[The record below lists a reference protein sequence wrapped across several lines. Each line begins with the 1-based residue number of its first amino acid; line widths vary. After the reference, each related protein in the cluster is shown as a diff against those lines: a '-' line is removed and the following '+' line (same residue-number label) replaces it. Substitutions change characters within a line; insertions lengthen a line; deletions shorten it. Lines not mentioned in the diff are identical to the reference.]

1 MTVIRHRTG
10 IYRGRGQRRE
20 ASVGK
25 KKKMQGSFKLVI
37 IPMAIA
43 LALSPS

>member
-1 MTVIRHRTG
+1 MG
-10 IYRGRGQRRE
+10 IYGGRGQRHE
-20 ASVGK
+20 ASVG

-37 IPMAIA
+37 IPVAIA